1 MFILYNPI
9 IIIIVIEYI
18 LIENDTSSMCLIEY
32 LCLIRHIFP
41 LSNNFIFYAI
51 IMTRGPPKSSLL
63 NEFLGGLC
71 YEKRNYRWLWII

>member
-9 IIIIVIEYI
+9 IIVLVIEYVI
-18 LIENDTSSMCLIEY
+18 LENDTSSMCLIEY

-41 LSNNFIFYAI
+41 LSDIFIFDAV
-51 IMTRGPPKSSLL
+51 IMIRGPPKSSLL